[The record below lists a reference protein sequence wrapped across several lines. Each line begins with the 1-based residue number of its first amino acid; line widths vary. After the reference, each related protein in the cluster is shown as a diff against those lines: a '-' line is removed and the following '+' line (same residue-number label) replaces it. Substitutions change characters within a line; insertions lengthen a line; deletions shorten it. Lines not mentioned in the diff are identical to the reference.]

1 VKRRRRK
8 RDRPLADRTR
18 DGREELER
26 GEPQVASH
34 FSEEEEAESVVEAGV
49 RAAGESDRPVGT
61 TIAPEYPTH
70 EPRPEIDVDRVFGT
84 VPEDPDAPE
93 PTAAPSERPRE

>member
-1 VKRRRRK
+1 MKKRRRK
-8 RDRPLADRTR
+8 ADRPLADRA
-18 DGREELER
+18 EEVLER
-26 GEPQVASH
+26 GAPRVAR
-34 FSEEEEAESVVEAGV
+34 FSADEDAESGFAAGV
-49 RAAGESDRPVGT
+49 AAAGNSDRPAGT
-61 TIAPEYPTH
+61 SVAPEYPSA